1 MSQKPIF
8 NITKSPLP
16 IIWLDTS
23 IITVMAQWKHKL
35 CQLQPIQE
43 KRISWLYEEIYNLT
57 RAGKIICPLAE
68 QAGEVWAKRKKWLD
82 TIHTLTLGIETLS
95 ELSIHDSQ
103 FLAAMKG
110 YVATDDKVEMSY
122 RDVFHSDP
130 VQEVEKALR
139 QPFYITVQGKILFGE
154 EYQRKN
160 KEILLDKLNAQRERN
175 VAKNISFE
183 EQLEAEFK
191 GNIEA
196 FTIQLQQFY
205 TNSFE
210 GRDDQFNAISGAIT
224 FNNQLRIW
232 ESCSGKSCDIPGL
245 IKFYHSAYYRSMPLV
260 DLSSNL
266 YARMMIDKQSIRS
279 GDPMDIKHIYT
290 LMPYAD
296 LFITD
301 KAMSAFLKSKGYDK
315 KYDTKVCY
323 IGDTDQMKAFFHG
336 IPGIQYLVPT

>member
-1 MSQKPIF
+1 MSQEPIF

-23 IITVMAQWKHKL
+23 IITVMTQWKHKL

-43 KRISWLYEEIYNLT
+43 KRISWLFEEIYNLT

-68 QAGEVWAKRKKWLD
+68 QEGEVWAKRKEWLD

-110 YVATDDKVEMSY
+110 YVANDDKVEISY

-139 QPFYITVQGKILFGE
+139 QPFYITIQGSILFGE
-154 EYQRKN
+154 EYQRNK
-160 KEILLDKLNAQRERN
+160 KEILLNKLNAQRERN
-175 VAKNISFE
+175 VAKNVSFG

-191 GNIEA
+191 GNLEA
-196 FTIQLQQFY
+196 FTVQLKQFY

-210 GRDDQFNAISGAIT
+210 EGDEQFNSTSGTII
-224 FNNQLRIW
+224 FNNQLRMW
-232 ESCSGKSCDIPGL
+232 ESCSGKSCDIQGL
-245 IKFYHSAYYRSMPLV
+245 KKFYHSAYYRNMPLV

-266 YARMMIDKQSIRS
+266 YARMMTDKQPIRS

-290 LMPYAD
+290 LMPYSD

-301 KAMSAFLKSKGYDK
+301 KAMSAFLKSKEYDK
-315 KYDTKVCY
+315 KYNTQVCY
-323 IGDTDQMKAFFHG
+323 IGDNDQMKDFF
-336 IPGIQYLVPT
+336 QNL